1 MAISNEPSRGK
12 LPRQYIVII
21 VIALSVLLTAY
32 MLLHTNGFLSFG
44 LHQPKLKRKSV
55 YYLCAKFGP
64 TKDEFAKQVERHVN
78 KVLGSGV
85 FREEEIICYTSFPS
99 FITEDPTWKYHL
111 QFLEDPLHESRRG
124 GGYWFWKP
132 LLIHYHLGLLEDGDF
147 LLFSDVD
154 RENFLTWTPLLL
166 KTMEAKGADLAIEQM
181 SHLEREWTKNDS
193 YDLMCPGLLP
203 QDDNGGQ
210 YNANFVLLQKNVH
223 TVKFIDDWM
232 VAATNYHLISDKPSQ
247 KLNFEGFK
255 ENRHD
260 QSMLSLL
267 IRCAYAEPGK
277 TFFEWTCLGGDL
289 FLYTFQLH
297 LAKNPT
303 PAPVETMMV
312 TSGSTPTVGTETT
325 SSTPTDS
332 PPSSP

>member
-1 MAISNEPSRGK
+1 
-12 LPRQYIVII
+12 
-21 VIALSVLLTAY
+21 
-32 MLLHTNGFLSFG
+32 MLLHTYGFLSFG
-44 LHQPKLKRKSV
+44 LHQPKLQRKSV

-64 TKDEFAKQVERHVN
+64 TKDKFAKQVETHVK

-181 SHLEREWTKNDS
+181 SHLEREWTKSDL

-203 QDDNGGQ
+203 QYDNGGQ
-210 YNANFVLLQKNVH
+210 YNANFVLLQKNAH

-232 VAATNYHLISDKPSQ
+232 VAAKNYHLISDKPSQ
-247 KLNFEGFK
+247 KLNFAGFK

-325 SSTPTDS
+325 SSTLTDS
-332 PPSSP
+332 PTSSPSVH

>member
-1 MAISNEPSRGK
+1 MAISNVPSGGK
-12 LPRQYIVII
+12 LPRQYIA
-21 VIALSVLLTAY
+21 VIAIFALNVLLTQY
-32 MLLHTNGFLSFG
+32 MLFRTNGFLSFG
-44 LHQPKLKRKSV
+44 QRQPKLKRKSV
-55 YYLCAKFGP
+55 YLCAKLGP
-64 TKDEFAKQVERHVN
+64 TKDVFAEQVETHVK

-111 QFLEDPLHESRRG
+111 QFLEDPQHESRRG

-154 RENFLTWTPLLL
+154 RVDFLTWTPLLL
-166 KTMEAKGADLAIEQM
+166 KTMEAKGADLAIEQT
-181 SHLEREWTKNDS
+181 SFLEREWTKNDL
-193 YDLMCPGLLP
+193 YDLMCPDLLP

-210 YNANFVLLQKNVH
+210 YNGNFVLLQKNAH

-232 VAATNYHLISDKPSQ
+232 VAAKNYHLISDEPSQ
-247 KLNFEGFK
+247 KLNFAGFK

-277 TFFEWTCLGGDL
+277 TFFEWTCLGDW

-303 PAPVETMMV
+303 PAPVKTMMV

-325 SSTPTDS
+325 STPTNT
-332 PPSSP
+332 PTSST